1 MRPKLAILV
10 LCGSLATGGCVA
22 RPRYATTSPVIPT
35 SAPTTQGL
43 DQGEYLQTVQ
53 AVCMPPEQWVA
64 QPLKRSSRHTHQI
77 WLSPSGKTAY
87 GVIHFDLPVPVGH
100 ELVLWYFMK
109 EMRRV
114 QGDGELLS
122 KQWDS
127 NLRTLRFVASGG
139 RYTIRTNLSVRG
151 FEGWAVYA
159 GTLREGPIEQ
169 NELDLAERAREHTV
183 LGQDASAVVAAASA
197 SSSTTAPSPRPR
209 THSGE

>member
-1 MRPKLAILV
+1 MRRDLTILM
-10 LCGSLATGGCVA
+10 LCASLATGGGCVA
-22 RPRYATTSPVIPT
+22 RPRYAATAPAISTT
-35 SAPTTQGL
+35 APTTQGL
-43 DQGEYLQTVQ
+43 DEGDYVEAVE
-53 AVCMPPEQWVA
+53 AVCMPPAQWIA

-77 WLSPSGKTAY
+77 WLSPSGRTAY
-87 GVIHFDLPVPVGH
+87 GVIHFGLPVPVGH

-114 QGDGELLS
+114 QGEAELLA
-122 KQWDS
+122 KQWDP

-151 FEGWAVYA
+151 FDGWAIYA
-159 GTLREGPIEQ
+159 GTLRDGPIEQ

-183 LGQDASAVVAAASA
+183 LGQDASTAAAGA
-197 SSSTTAPSPRPR
+197 LSSTTAPMPRPR